1 MSTVISIDEKY
12 EIHEIIKKGGFGIVY
27 KGVDKLFDKPVAI
40 KAVDPDLL
48 GEARY
53 IDMFQAE
60 ALNIARF
67 SHHNI
72 VHVYDV
78 KRGDEGQF
86 YIIMEYIDGPDIGTL
101 LRLCKHK
108 NRPLPL
114 HLGLYMIAETCAGL
128 DYAHNRRDAKTNKP
142 LNIVHQDIS
151 PSNIMLTRS
160 GEIKIIDF
168 GMANLRKFKP
178 QKKNE
183 VVIQGKLNYL
193 APEQLDREIT
203 PDRRADIFALGLV
216 LYEIVAGER
225 LIKSSNPQEVV
236 ELLTAGTLD
245 LTPALQN
252 DLSPKLQEVLTH
264 SLELD
269 REKRYPTANHMYMD
283 LMHEL
288 ILTAPAADFMSE
300 LSAFVNELYT
310 VEEAEQL
317 AAGMQKTA
325 VVSEEAAV
333 EKSGDDTLQG
343 MEDEIELLNTEA
355 GEPAQAV
362 TDAEDSVAPPVS
374 DKSED
379 NGADLGEISE
389 NLVEEISEKLE
400 SDETASSENGHAEA
414 GTDGAPAETET
425 SEPPFANGEVAGDAE
440 KDEELREDAA
450 PGFAVRRN
458 KRAGKKRNR
467 KKNKRVSFTTT
478 SEDKKQEPVETDDDS
493 GATPEP
499 DFAQVSPAP
508 ADKKM
513 VSEEQAR
520 SFQPPDFFEDADDEV
535 KTIIDVVRLSARNHQ
550 KGIVTGVITLMV
562 LFLTFTAVDTFARF
576 TSYGSS
582 IYDFFFPPAIIIESI
597 PAGAEIFLD
606 DEPLA
611 STTPLRLEEIPPG
624 VHKLTLKLSRF
635 EPITRSITVPGNGEL
650 KVDGETGRHPSKPYV
665 FVFKSRLNFSS
676 NPPGA
681 TITINDITLAE
692 KTPTTV
698 FWDVQEEPVQIS
710 MSRAGFP
717 SLTGLSLDMME
728 GSEFIEDR
736 RFWKFE
742 RIDETRDDFAIEGI
756 FRKTVT
762 IQSVPNRA
770 EVLLNGT
777 PVGLTGISGDL
788 ALTVGKHQITLQK
801 RGYISRTFTLDVNEN
816 TPDNIRA
823 ILLRRVSI
831 ASRDASQITSD
842 DLKARITRV
851 EYSRR
856 SISIDKT
863 TPATLQLQPYAC
875 KITLSKEGYQDT
887 VVTVG
892 ALQKEVIASLQPIP
906 AKLSILIVDDRK
918 DSGIPAAQIIYKRR
932 GTLSKESALGATD
945 STGTL
950 IGEIPPGTFQF
961 TVIKPGY
968 NAATKTMRV
977 YLDRQNR
984 ITFRLTA
991 KR

>member
-12 EIHEIIKKGGFGIVY
+12 EIHEVIKKGGFGIVY

-40 KAVDPDLL
+40 KAVDPSLL

-114 HLGLYMIAETCAGL
+114 HLGLYMIAESCAGL
-128 DYAHNRRDAKTNKP
+128 DYAHNRRDNKTNKP

-168 GMANLRKFKP
+168 GMANLRKYQP

-183 VVIQGKLNYL
+183 VVIQGKINYL

-203 PDRRADIFALGLV
+203 LDRRADIFSLGLV
-216 LYEIVAGER
+216 LYEIIAGER
-225 LIKSSNPQEVV
+225 LIKTSNPQEVV
-236 ELLTAGTLD
+236 ELLTSGSLD
-245 LTPALQN
+245 LSPALQN
-252 DLSPKLQEVLTH
+252 DLSPKLQEVLKR

-300 LSAFVNELYT
+300 LSTFVNELYS
-310 VEEAEQL
+310 VEEAREL
-317 AAGMQKTA
+317 AAHMQA
-325 VVSEEAAV
+325 AAAV
-333 EKSGDDTLQG
+333 SSGDEVAAEAGEDTLQG
-343 MEDEIELLNTEA
+343 MEDEIEMLNNSETTTGA
-355 GEPAQAV
+355 EPTAAAD
-362 TDAEDSVAPPVS
+362 TPAEDGQALNEISDNLVEQVSEELEKPDSTQENGHTAPPV
-374 DKSED
+374 
-379 NGADLGEISE
+379 
-389 NLVEEISEKLE
+389 
-400 SDETASSENGHAEA
+400 DETPASAEETPLSNGEA
-414 GTDGAPAETET
+414 AETT
-425 SEPPFANGEVAGDAE
+425 SAP
-440 KDEELREDAA
+440 EEESSADAA
-450 PGFAVRRN
+450 VPGFAARRN
-458 KRAGKKRNR
+458 KRSGKKRNR
-467 KKNKRVSFTTT
+467 KKNKRVSFV
-478 SEDKKQEPVETDDDS
+478 SGEEAKEAPKKEEEQTEPI
-493 GATPEP
+493 PEP
-499 DFAQVSPAP
+499 APSPEP
-508 ADKKM
+508 AAEEQKM

-520 SFQPPDFFEDADDEV
+520 SFQPPDFFEGNDDEV

-550 KGIVTGVITLMV
+550 KGIVTGLITLMV
-562 LFLTFTAVDTFARF
+562 LFLTFTVVDTFGRF
-576 TSYGSS
+576 TGYGAK
-582 IYDFFFPPAIIIESI
+582 IYDFFFPPAIVIESI
-597 PAGAEIFLD
+597 PAGAQVFLD
-606 DEPLA
+606 DKPLA

-624 VHKLTLKLSRF
+624 VHVLTLKLPRF

-650 KVDGETGRHPSKPYV
+650 KVSGEAERHPSKPYV
-665 FVFKSRLNFSS
+665 FVFKSRLNLSS

-681 TITINDITLAE
+681 TIKINDITLE
-692 KTPTTV
+692 QKTPTTLY
-698 FWDVQEEPVQIS
+698 WDVQEEPIQIS
-710 MSRAGFP
+710 MSLAGFP
-717 SLTGLSLDMME
+717 SLSGLSLDMME

-742 RIDETRDDFAIEGI
+742 RLDETLDDFAIEGI

-762 IQSVPNRA
+762 IKSVPNRA
-770 EVLLNGT
+770 ELLLNGT
-777 PVGLTGISGDL
+777 PVGLTGISGEL

-801 RGYISRTFTLDVNEN
+801 RGYISRTFTIDVNEE
-816 TPDNIRA
+816 TPETMTA

-831 ASRDASQITSD
+831 ASRDATQNSSE
-842 DLKARITRV
+842 DLKARVTKV
-851 EYSRR
+851 EYNRR
-856 SISIDKT
+856 TINVNRA
-863 TPATLQLQPYAC
+863 TPTTLQLQPYAC

-887 VVTVG
+887 VITVG

-906 AKLSILIVDDRK
+906 AQLSILIVDERTDE
-918 DSGIPAAQIIYKRR
+918 GIDAAQVIYKRR
-932 GTLSKESALGATD
+932 GALSKESALGATD

-950 IGEIPPGTFQF
+950 IGKIPPGTFQF